1 MAYRKTAA
9 VHDRLTAARERLV
22 DEAIAVVAEVGWAQA
37 SVTAVAAAAGM
48 SVGSVYQHFPSKAAL
63 AVEVFRRAAGREADV
78 LGSVLRD
85 SGGDPLERLTH
96 AVTVFAR
103 RALERRGVAYALL
116 AAPSEPA
123 VEAERLEFRRRYRSM
138 FAAVVREGIAA
149 GLLPEQ
155 DAEVTAAALTGAIG
169 EVLVDPLS
177 GPAEGADG
185 DRLVAELAAMSLRC
199 AGALPATPPRE
210 LEDSDAQ

>member
-1 MAYRKTAA
+1 MAYRKTPA
-9 VHDRLTAARERLV
+9 VEDRLTAARERLV
-22 DEAIAVVAEVGWAQA
+22 DEAIAVVADVGWSQA

-78 LGSVLRD
+78 LGAVLRD
-85 SGGDPLERLTH
+85 GSGDPVERLTR

-103 RALERRGVAYALL
+103 RAMESRGVAYALL

-123 VEAERLEFRRRYRSM
+123 VESARLEFRRRYRGM
-138 FAAVVREGIAA
+138 FAEVIREGVSG

-155 DAEVTAAALTGAIG
+155 DPEVTAAALTGAIG

-177 GPAEGADG
+177 GPADGADA

-199 AGALPATPPRE
+199 AGAVPAQQP
-210 LEDSDAQ
+210 Q